1 VAKIALIASDKQLY
15 KSAQS
20 LICELGL
27 QSKVDVYLTK
37 LTQATV
43 LAAHLE
49 DEDVDVI
56 ISRGGIAKLLIDSK
70 FKIPIVEIVITGQ
83 DLAKILYGAKIVTG
97 LSNPK
102 IAIIAFSNMIHDIE
116 VFSEVL
122 GINLTIYRLEKP
134 NDIPLMVTEVAK
146 TNADIKAFSSWKVS
160 GEKKTID
167 QHPVHLG
174 TPKSTEGVGSITLDE
189 YSVKNKL
196 NKVDLIKIDT
206 DGHEFMVLNGAK
218 ACIAQFR
225 PKVIFEVGQYVM
237 KEKNIDFSFY
247 IDYFNKFN
255 YKLVDS
261 ESGKLLTTKN
271 HNNIIP
277 ELGTIDI
284 IALPN

>member
-1 VAKIALIASDKQLY
+1 MLNNLPITRMKISIAKVLY
-15 KSAQS
+15 KLVIPFYGKKSRVIKRNGINYEVDLSEGIDLS
-20 LICELGL
+20 LFLFGNFQKHVTNNKFLKLPLDATILDVGGNFGMMAL
-27 QSKVDVYLTK
+27 QFAKN
-37 LTQATV
+37 APNG
-43 LAAHLE
+43 E
-49 DEDVDVI
+49 VI
-56 ISRGGIAKLLIDSK
+56 SFEPTHYAISK
-70 FKIPIVEIVITGQ
+70 FERNLELNPDLKNHIIIVNSFV
-83 DLAKILYGAKIVTG
+83 
-97 LSNPK
+97 S
-102 IAIIAFSNMIHDIE
+102 
-116 VFSEVL
+116 SES
-122 GINLTIYRLEKP
+122 
-134 NDIPLMVTEVAK
+134 K

>member
-1 VAKIALIASDKQLY
+1 MLNNLPITRMKISIAKVLY
-15 KSAQS
+15 KLVIPFYGKKSRVIKRNGINYEVDLSEGIDLS
-20 LICELGL
+20 LFLFGNFQKHVTNNKFLKLPLDATILDVGGNFGMMAL
-27 QSKVDVYLTK
+27 QFAKN
-37 LTQATV
+37 APNG
-43 LAAHLE
+43 E
-49 DEDVDVI
+49 VI
-56 ISRGGIAKLLIDSK
+56 SFEPTHYAISK
-70 FKIPIVEIVITGQ
+70 FERNLELNPDLKNHIIIVNSFV
-83 DLAKILYGAKIVTG
+83 
-97 LSNPK
+97 S
-102 IAIIAFSNMIHDIE
+102 
-116 VFSEVL
+116 SES
-122 GINLTIYRLEKP
+122 
-134 NDIPLMVTEVAK
+134 K

-218 ACIAQFR
+218 ACMTQFR